1 MPTLSEL
8 EHVLDIPVRFE
19 AVLPGPAM
27 RVGELLALAEG
38 SLINT
43 GRQAGETVEV
53 FASGALL
60 GYAELTDADGHR
72 AVRMVSFHAEGS

>member
-1 MPTLSEL
+1 MATLSEL
-8 EHVLDIPVRFE
+8 DHVLDLPVRLE

-38 SLINT
+38 CLINT

-53 FASGALL
+53 FAAGALL
-60 GYAELTDADGHR
+60 GYAELTSADGHR
-72 AVRMVSFHAEGS
+72 AVRMVRFHAEGS